1 MHTYYIMRLLYLNV
15 PLIHFRVK
23 CEKILTLK
31 QKNKKT
37 KMRSN
42 SEWKKICDKFK
53 LRIVWRKKREIIY
66 ISKFYSFPDERFY
79 ILWTEQIVVIFNSI
93 AILVFPVD
101 VQAQFS
107 ENMAQNMMMM
117 SLLGNNKGGGS
128 GMNPFLMMSLLGNS
142 GGAKMDKLMMLSL
155 LNNGGGGGGSPGA
168 TAARG

>member
-1 MHTYYIMRLLYLNV
+1 MW
-15 PLIHFRVK
+15 
-23 CEKILTLK
+23 
-31 QKNKKT
+31 KNINSKTKKT
-37 KMRSN
+37 KNQKCAQIQNGKRYVINSN
-42 SEWKKICDKFK
+42 WELCKE
-53 LRIVWRKKREIIY
+53 KKREIIY

-79 ILWTEQIVVIFNSI
+79 IWWTEQIVVKFNSV

-117 SLLGNNKGGGS
+117 SLLGNNKGGGT

-155 LNNGGGGGGSPGA
+155 LNNGGGSGGSPGA